1 MTLLYEAVE
10 SKKLDVRI
18 VERNLTRG
26 AVSIGELEKSLNN
39 LPDDSE
45 NAEWVSLESLQ
56 DEGTPANSVPQ
67 H

>member
-26 AVSIGELEKSLNN
+26 AVSIAELEKSLNN

-45 NAEWVSLESLQ
+45 NAEWVTLESLQ
-56 DEGTPANSVPQ
+56 DEATA
-67 H
+67 

>member
-26 AVSIGELEKSLNN
+26 AVSIAELEKSLNN

-45 NAEWVSLESLQ
+45 NAEWVTLESLQ
-56 DEGTPANSVPQ
+56 DEATTANSAPQ